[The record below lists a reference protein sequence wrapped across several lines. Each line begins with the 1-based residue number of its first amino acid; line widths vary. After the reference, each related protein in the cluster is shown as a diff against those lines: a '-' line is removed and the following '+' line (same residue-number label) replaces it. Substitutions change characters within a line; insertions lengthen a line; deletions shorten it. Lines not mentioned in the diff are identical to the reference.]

1 MVDNDFTIMID
12 EYVVIDVNDG
22 FVYFWSSS
30 MAVCVMFLRVNR
42 SLRSVKLLHI

>member
-1 MVDNDFTIMID
+1 MIDRDFTVLID

-22 FVYFWSSS
+22 FVYFWSIS
-30 MAVCVMFLRVNR
+30 MAACVMFLRVNK